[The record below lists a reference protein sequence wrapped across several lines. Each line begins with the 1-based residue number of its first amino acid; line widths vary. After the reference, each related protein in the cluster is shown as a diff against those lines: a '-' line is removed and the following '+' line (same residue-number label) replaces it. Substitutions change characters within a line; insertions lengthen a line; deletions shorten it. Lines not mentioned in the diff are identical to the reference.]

1 MDSFQEVQSVL
12 ESHSSLISCGSESVK
27 VWQKQALFDISLH
40 TSLTQL
46 FLYLSA
52 ASGARELCSPS
63 AIIAKDARKHPIQRG
78 N

>member
-27 VWQKQALFDISLH
+27 VWQKQAVFDISLH

-52 ASGARELCSPS
+52 SVV
-63 AIIAKDARKHPIQRG
+63 RG
-78 N
+78 SYALHLQS